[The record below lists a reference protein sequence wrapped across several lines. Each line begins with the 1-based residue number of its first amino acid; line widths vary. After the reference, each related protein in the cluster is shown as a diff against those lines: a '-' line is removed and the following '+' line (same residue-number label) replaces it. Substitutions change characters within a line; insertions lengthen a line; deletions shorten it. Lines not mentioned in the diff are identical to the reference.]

1 MHKSLIS
8 GTYEALGWQPDDVDF
23 LICHQAGKRPH
34 EKCAELASVELEKAP
49 ITYEDYGN
57 LTSASIPVT
66 LDLAGSKEGDRI
78 LILGTGSGLSV
89 SQIGL
94 VL

>member
-1 MHKSLIS
+1 MA
-8 GTYEALGWQPDDVDF
+8 EVD
-23 LICHQAGKRPH
+23 IA
-34 EKCAELASVELEKAP
+34 KAP
-49 ITYEDYGN
+49 ITYEDLGN